1 MSVTIAAVRKMAMA
15 LPETTEVVTWG
26 TDLTWRVR
34 DKMFVV
40 GGPESRRV
48 SVKASTEDQAELI
61 AMAPETYEVAAYVGR
76 FGWVSVNL
84 STVDKAEL
92 NELII
97 EAWRRTA
104 PKRLAATYD
113 AARNPV
119 DPGVS

>member
-1 MSVTIAAVRKMAMA
+1 MAVTIAQVRKMALA

-40 GGPESRRV
+40 GGPESPRI
-48 SVKASTEDQAELI
+48 SVKASKEDQAELV
-61 AMAPETYEVAAYVGR
+61 AMAPETYAIAAYVGR

-84 STVDKAEL
+84 STVDRAEL
-92 NELII
+92 QQLLI

-104 PKRLAATYD
+104 PKRLAAAYD
-113 AARNPV
+113 TAHN
-119 DPGVS
+119 